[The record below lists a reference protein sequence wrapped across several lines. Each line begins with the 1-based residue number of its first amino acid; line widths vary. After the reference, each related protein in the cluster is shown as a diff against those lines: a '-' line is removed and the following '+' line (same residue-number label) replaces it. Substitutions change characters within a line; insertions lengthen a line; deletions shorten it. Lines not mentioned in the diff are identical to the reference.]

1 MGVIFRMQATTGT
14 HSPGLP
20 PLVGTRVVV
29 ISQGLER
36 SHDRARGLEEFGY
49 RVLPVSDP
57 GAASFA
63 TPLNQADAIIV
74 DLGREL
80 AFPGDVVARVRQDS
94 SAPVIVVG
102 CAGTFAEL
110 LRCFEAGADDYCRP
124 KAATEEID
132 LRLRA
137 MFRRMQMEAPEERHT
152 SMPEV
157 LRIGEIV
164 IDPGSQQVTKSG
176 VVVPL
181 SPTEFRLLATMA
193 EHPGEVIPSKA
204 LIARVWGN
212 QYAGETHY
220 LRLYVR
226 YLRQKLEDDPS
237 NPVYIVNR
245 WGSGYSLDE
254 PRRTAAR
261 AG

>member
-1 MGVIFRMQATTGT
+1 MGVKFGMQGTTST
-14 HSPGLP
+14 HSLGLP
-20 PLVGTRVVV
+20 PLVGTHVVV
-29 ISQGLER
+29 ISQGIER
-36 SHDRARGLEEFGY
+36 AHDRARGLEEFGY
-49 RVLPVSDP
+49 RVLPCGDASALRTSVE
-57 GAASFA
+57 AA
-63 TPLNQADAIIV
+63 TADAIVI

-80 AFPGDVVARVRQDS
+80 AFPGDTVTAVRTDS
-94 SAPVIVVG
+94 QAPIVVVG
-102 CAGTFAEL
+102 CAGTFAEM
-110 LRCFEAGADDYCRP
+110 LRCYEAGADDYCRP
-124 KAATEEID
+124 KCPTEEID

-137 MFRRMQMEAPEERHT
+137 IFRRIDIGTPEDRRAGLP
-152 SMPEV
+152 SVM
-157 LRIGEIV
+157 RIGAIE
-164 IDPGSQQVTKSG
+164 IDPGSQQVRKNNI
-176 VVVPL
+176 VIPL
-181 SPTEFRLLATMA
+181 SPTEFRLLATLA

-245 WGSGYSLDE
+245 WGSGYTLEE
-254 PRRTAAR
+254 PRPAAAR

>member
-1 MGVIFRMQATTGT
+1 MQATTNT

-20 PLVGTRVVV
+20 PLVGTHVVV

-49 RVLPVSDP
+49 RVLPSADP
-57 GAASFA
+57 TQSNAPSFA
-63 TPLNQADAIIV
+63 QADAIVV

-80 AFPGDVVARVRQDS
+80 AFPGDVVARVRQDTP
-94 SAPVIVVG
+94 APVVVVG
-102 CAGTFAEL
+102 CAGTFAEM
-110 LRCFEAGADDYCRP
+110 LRCYEAGADDYCRP
-124 KAATEEID
+124 RCPTEEID

-137 MFRRMQMEAPEERHT
+137 IFRRIEMAVPDERRNGAPAV
-152 SMPEV
+152 M
-157 LRIGEIV
+157 RIGAIEI
-164 IDPGSQQVTKSG
+164 DAASQQVTKDG
-176 VVVPL
+176 VLIPL
-181 SPTEFRLLATMA
+181 SPTEFRLLSTLA

-245 WGSGYSLDE
+245 WGSGYSIDE
-254 PRRTAAR
+254 PRQAAR

>member
-1 MGVIFRMQATTGT
+1 MQGSTST
-14 HSPGLP
+14 HSASLP
-20 PLVGTRVVV
+20 PLVGTHVVV

-36 SHDRARGLEEFGY
+36 AHDRARGLEEFGY
-49 RVLPVSDP
+49 RVFPCGDP
-57 GAASFA
+57 ANILAAIESA
-63 TPLNQADAIIV
+63 AADAIVI

-80 AFPGDVVARVRQDS
+80 AFPGDIVAAVRREFE
-94 SAPVIVVG
+94 APLVVVG
-102 CAGTFAEL
+102 CAGTFAEM
-110 LRCFEAGADDYCRP
+110 LRCYEAGSDDYCRP
-124 KAATEEID
+124 KCPTEEID

-137 MFRRMQMEAPEERHT
+137 IFRRVEMAIPESRHAGLPAV
-152 SMPEV
+152 MRVGGIE
-157 LRIGEIV
+157 
-164 IDPGSQQVTKSG
+164 IDPGSQQVTKDG
-176 VVVPL
+176 VHIPL
-181 SPTEFRLLATMA
+181 SPTEFRLLSTLA
-193 EHPGEVIPSKA
+193 ERPGEVIPSKA

-220 LRLYVR
+220 LRLYIR

-245 WGSGYSLDE
+245 WGSGYTLEE

>member
-1 MGVIFRMQATTGT
+1 MQPTTST

-20 PLVGTRVVV
+20 PLVGKRVVV
-29 ISQGLER
+29 ISLGLER

-49 RVLPVSDP
+49 RVSPLGDP
-57 GAASFA
+57 AGQALGAS
-63 TPLNQADAIIV
+63 LDQADAIVI
-74 DLGREL
+74 DLGRDL
-80 AFPGDVVARVRQDS
+80 AFPGDVVARVRADS
-94 SAPVIVVG
+94 PAPVVVVG
-102 CAGTFAEL
+102 CAGTFAEM
-110 LRCFEAGADDYCRP
+110 LRCYEAGADDYCRP
-124 KAATEEID
+124 KSATEEID

-137 MFRRMQMEAPEERHT
+137 MFRRMEMAAPEDRRQGL
-152 SMPEV
+152 PAV
-157 LRIGEIV
+157 LRVGSIE
-164 IDPGSQQVTKSG
+164 IDPASQTVTKNG
-176 VVVPL
+176 VLVAL
-181 SPTEFRLLATMA
+181 SPTEFRLLATLA

-254 PRRTAAR
+254 PRRAAAR

>member
-1 MGVIFRMQATTGT
+1 
-14 HSPGLP
+14 L
-20 PLVGTRVVV
+20 VVV
-29 ISQGLER
+29 
-36 SHDRARGLEEFGY
+36 A
-49 RVLPVSDP
+49 
-57 GAASFA
+57 
-63 TPLNQADAIIV
+63 
-74 DLGREL
+74 
-80 AFPGDVVARVRQDS
+80 
-94 SAPVIVVG
+94 
-102 CAGTFAEL
+102 CAGTFAEM
-110 LRCFEAGADDYCRP
+110 LRCYEAGADDYCRP
-124 KAATEEID
+124 KSPTEEID

-137 MFRRMQMEAPEERHT
+137 IFRRMEMDMPEERRAT
-152 SMPEV
+152 GPAVMRV
-157 LRIGEIV
+157 GAIEI
-164 IDPGSQQVTKSG
+164 DQASQQVMKAG

-181 SPTEFRLLATMA
+181 SPTEFRLLATLA

-254 PRRTAAR
+254 PRPAAR
-261 AG
+261 ATA